1 MIATCATCP
10 TPATSQCASCKAR
23 LCDEHTIV
31 GQQLITARQ
40 LVTTTA
46 STAVRAPALLGEIL
60 FKELAQVGYCP
71 QCREHVANQRQA
83 EQLKFL
89 GGLFLG
95 ILLLVGLIL
104 LLSLLG

>member
-1 MIATCATCP
+1 MITTCATCP
-10 TPATSQCASCKAR
+10 TPATSQCASCEAH

-40 LVTTTA
+40 LVTATA
-46 STAVRAPALLGEIL
+46 STAVRAPAMLGEIL
-60 FKELAQVGYCP
+60 FKELDQVGYCP

-95 ILLLVGLIL
+95 ILLLVGLFVFL
-104 LLSLLG
+104 TFLS